1 MRFIIIWDTDGEKI
15 EGLPKTVDVAPGQRL
30 DDVVDWLSDE
40 FGWCVLDLE
49 EYDPSEIAR
58 YKKQYELT
66 DADINGLEADRAKLQ
81 DVLDLFDGAIVSAG
95 EREEEE
101 ADDFI

>member
-1 MRFIIIWDTDGEKI
+1 MRFIISWDTDGEKI

-49 EYDPSEIAR
+49 EYDPSEVVR
-58 YKKQYELT
+58 YKKEFELT
-66 DADINGLEADRAKLQ
+66 DADINGLEADRANLQ
-81 DVLDLFDGAIVSAG
+81 DVLDLFDGETG

>member
-1 MRFIIIWDTDGEKI
+1 MRFIISWDTDEEKI

-30 DDVVDWLSDE
+30 DDVVEWLSDE
-40 FGWCVLDLE
+40 FGWCVDDLE

-58 YKKQYELT
+58 YKKDYGLT
-66 DADINGLEADRAKLQ
+66 DADINGLEADRANLQ
-81 DVLDLFDGAIVSAG
+81 DVLDLFDGEIVNAG